1 MIRIVVVDDHP
12 ALRAGLGT
20 VLSGEPGLVPV
31 GAVGTAS
38 ELWPL
43 LTTCR
48 PDVVVLDYHLPGD
61 DGLQLCRQ
69 IKSRLLAP
77 KVLLYSAYAGSGL
90 SIPATLAGADG
101 VVAKGSP
108 ARELYDAIR
117 RVSGG
122 DRVLPPIA
130 TELMQDATDRLEPDE
145 LPILGMRLHDTPT
158 AEIAATLNV
167 DRAEIE
173 RRIDVIIARLRVEVP
188 EIDA

>member
-1 MIRIVVVDDHP
+1 
-12 ALRAGLGT
+12 
-20 VLSGEPGLVPV
+20 
-31 GAVGTAS
+31 
-38 ELWPL
+38 
-43 LTTCR
+43 
-48 PDVVVLDYHLPGD
+48 
-61 DGLQLCRQ
+61 
-69 IKSRLLAP
+69 
-77 KVLLYSAYAGSGL
+77 
-90 SIPATLAGADG
+90 

-130 TELMQDATDRLEPDE
+130 TELMQDATDRLEPDQ
-145 LPILGMRLHDTPT
+145 LPILGMRLHGTPT